1 MSAFVIVFT
10 PMRSAL
16 LKLYGVIDKNTPT
29 QSGARIKT
37 DQSMD
42 DNCCLGRYKVHY
54 YSLGYEACKGRKLQS
69 E

>member
-16 LKLYGVIDKNTPT
+16 LKLYDVIDKNTPT

-42 DNCCLGRYKVHY
+42 EQLLPW
-54 YSLGYEACKGRKLQS
+54 SL
-69 E
+69 